1 MQNARLSQS
10 MRQSFVGLMVLVALG
25 LFGAVVL
32 WLQNFSLGGRS
43 YKATVQFPNAGGM
56 TPGTNVAYRGV
67 KVGQVL
73 SVIPEPAGV
82 TVEIEIWPAERLI
95 PSNSI
100 VEATQAGLVGETSI
114 DITPLQLRPL
124 EKGIAPPLDPN
135 CDPALI
141 ICNGARLTGA
151 GQLDV
156 NTLIRSLLKIS
167 NTLSDPEVTVS
178 FRNITQ
184 NASDALSEI
193 AVLGNELTDTIQEAR
208 ESGILEDTVISV
220 GQAADGIDAFLNA
233 NRGTLATT
241 LASLKQTS
249 DQIRVTVADLS
260 PILDRVEQGELLDN
274 LEVLSAN
281 AAEAF
286 ANVRDLTADLNSP
299 TNSLLLQQTLES
311 ARSVFEN
318 IQKITSDVDEVTG
331 DPEFREDLMRLIRSL
346 SNLVSSTQQLY
357 QQAQYAQLLSP
368 PDLAGT
374 GVNTL
379 AEDFL
384 TPTTHPHLS
393 NPQIQLSPASA
404 ATGVNASEE
413 ESVTPISSNLSNQSM
428 QLSPASAATGVNTSE
443 EKFLKITNPHFS
455 NQSIQLSPA
464 SADAGVNSSEE
475 ASLTTGN
482 PRLSN
487 PPIQP

>member
-25 LFGAVVL
+25 LVGAVVL

-43 YKATVQFPNAGGM
+43 FRATVQFPNAGGM
-56 TPGTNVAYRGV
+56 TPGTRVAYRGV
-67 KVGQVL
+67 RVGQVL
-73 SVIPEPAGV
+73 SVTPEPAGV
-82 TVEIEIWPAERLI
+82 TVEIEIWPADRLI
-95 PSNSI
+95 PSNSS

-124 EKGIAPPLDPN
+124 GQDVAPPLDPD

-141 ICNGARLTGA
+141 ICSGTRLTGA

-167 NTLSDPEVTVS
+167 NTLSDPEVTAS
-178 FRNITQ
+178 FRDITQ

-193 AVLGNELTDTIQEAR
+193 AVLGNELTETVQEAR
-208 ESGILEDTVISV
+208 ENGILENTLVSV
-220 GQAADGIDAFLNA
+220 GQAADGIDAFLDT
-233 NRGTLATT
+233 NRGTLAAT
-241 LASLKQTS
+241 LVSLKQTS

-260 PILDRVEQGELLDN
+260 PILNRVEQGELLDN
-274 LEVLSAN
+274 LEALSFN

-331 DPEFREDLMRLIRSL
+331 DPEFRQDLMRLIRSL

-357 QQAQYAQLLSP
+357 QQAQYAQLLP
-368 PDLAGT
+368 PPALAGT
-374 GVNTL
+374 GVNPL

-384 TPTTHPHLS
+384 TPTHPRFSH
-393 NPQIQLSPASA
+393 PQIQLSPTSA

-413 ESVTPISSNLSNQSM
+413 ESITPVSPNLSNPSI
-428 QLSPASAATGVNTSE
+428 QLSPASAATGVHSSE
-443 EKFLKITNPHFS
+443 EKFLKITNPRFS

-464 SADAGVNSSEE
+464 SAATRVNSSEE
-475 ASLTTGN
+475 ESLTTDN
-482 PRLSN
+482 PRLSH